1 MSLSAATVLCNI
13 AEKANQIDNV
23 QELTLI
29 LQQQFVQLF
38 RGGEIPSSPSKPK
51 AGSLASTEEEKLLA
65 VRAVEAFH
73 SVGLQRHGVFF
84 QSESYHTN
92 AAFFI
97 HELLASLS
105 GPRQIW
111 FQKLQTASLHA
122 CVAVVKAIGCRN
134 TRLCLP
140 GIVSACVHYIDR
152 AHHGTDAVAV
162 RTGAVELL
170 RVSLKASLVTQG
182 DDTQWLQS
190 TVGHLGHSMARLLDP
205 SRLTIWVQTLSF
217 AESLL
222 QLTTDL
228 LLLPSLGTFLDTP
241 LMREVI
247 VGWFVLSNVN
257 FLLSGGAV
265 GGATDFTTQI
275 PSGFFQERAV
285 VELLQAQLKKMRG
298 AELLHFSSALLRCK
312 DTRATAFPVESHNQH
327 LMHRV
332 LQRCI
337 QVVGTE
343 MSVEDLYSAKVSR
356 SYPSIVGDTFIECAA
371 YALTTTTT
379 KTTTTTA
386 EDPAGCVTVGGQIL
400 KDFMAECEATLADW
414 DLYMLHPPTIYVLTR
429 LVLWQFRTPAW
440 VTEEEER
447 GRPAEEFILSDT
459 FEQLWSIVAQ
469 PHLWNITEDENLC
482 SYQQLHHRQ
491 TVAATILCFL
501 EIAAGLLRD
510 EPVIHRAMRK
520 RAVQRLNLL
529 VLYLVLEKATGPT
542 FVRDAAM
549 RVMKALGEA
558 GFYPDTLAFFLS
570 QSGYI
575 VDEAARAFTEED
587 LRVSAAS
594 VLRGGVSFLQS
605 KLLSFP
611 GKEEFNA
618 ITSRQGVYV
627 PRGRNPAAVV
637 LVTSAVPKVADF
649 VSSVVKVASDGCRR
663 STLQEET
670 AGALAS
676 VALLLDCFSLSAA
689 LNRSVPQLGIHEDQ
703 DCMTTAVEPRVQIL
717 QLAVLEA
724 VQLLLAYCTRNDVV
738 APLAISAVT
747 RGLTVFLTTPRAETW
762 IHETESEGDQPP
774 PVFEWDDN
782 TPAVLPRNHLRT
794 VYQAYL
800 SFLAILAEPV
810 SGFTTTSSSKR
821 LSAQER
827 RVLEAVQPTPA
838 VMAAME
844 GLKALFALA
853 TDFLSRRVVEE
864 VLPVVVTWHKRGALP
879 RIPTKTDERIQTA
892 TKKFLQDACVID
904 PSLEKQLHAECA
916 VLLLPLTPVSAVI
929 TEES

>member
-1 MSLSAATVLCNI
+1 MSLSAATVLYNL

-29 LQQQFVQLF
+29 LQQQFVELF
-38 RGGEIPSSPSKPK
+38 RGGEMPSSPSKPK
-51 AGSLASTEEEKLLA
+51 ASSLASTEEEKLLA

-73 SVGLQRHGVFF
+73 SVGLQRHGVLF
-84 QSESYHTN
+84 QSDSYHTN

-105 GPRQIW
+105 GSRRIW
-111 FQKLQTASLHA
+111 FQKLQKASLHA

-152 AHHGTDAVAV
+152 AHHGTDTVAV

-170 RVSLKASLVTQG
+170 RVSLKASLVSQG

-190 TVGHLGHSMARLLDP
+190 TVGHLGHSMTRLLDP
-205 SRLTIWVQTLSF
+205 SRLALGAKTLPF
-217 AESLL
+217 AQSLL
-222 QLTTDL
+222 HLTTDL

-241 LMREVI
+241 FMREVT

-257 FLLSGGAV
+257 FLLSGGV
-265 GGATDFTTQI
+265 FGGATDSTTQI

-285 VELLQAQLKKMRG
+285 VELLQAQLKKLRG
-298 AELLHFSSALLRCK
+298 VELLHFSSALLRCK
-312 DTRATAFPVESHNQH
+312 DTRATAFPVEDHNQH
-327 LMHRV
+327 LMQRV

-356 SYPSIVGDTFIECAA
+356 SYPCIVGDTFIECAA
-371 YALTTTTT
+371 YAVTATTTTT
-379 KTTTTTA
+379 TTS
-386 EDPAGCVTVGGQIL
+386 EDPAGCVTVGEQVL

-440 VTEEEER
+440 VTEEEEK

-482 SYQQLHHRQ
+482 SYQQLRHRQ

-510 EPVIHRAMRK
+510 EPVIHRAKRK

-529 VLYLVLEKATGPT
+529 VLYIVLEKATGPT

-549 RVMKALGEA
+549 GVMKALGEA

-605 KLLSFP
+605 KLLPVP
-611 GKEEFNA
+611 GKEEFTA
-618 ITSRQGVYV
+618 ITSRQGVDV

-637 LVTSAVPKVADF
+637 LVTSAIPKVSDF
-649 VSSVVKVASDGCRR
+649 VSSAVKVASDGCRR

-670 AGALAS
+670 AGARAS
-676 VALLLDCFSLSAA
+676 VALLLDCFSVSAA

-703 DCMTTAVEPRVQIL
+703 DCMTTAAEPRVQIL

-724 VQLLLAYCTRNDVV
+724 VQMLLAYCTRNDAV

-762 IHETESEGDQPP
+762 INETESDGDQPP
-774 PVFEWDDN
+774 PVFEWEDN
-782 TPAVLPRNHLRT
+782 APAVLPRNHLRT
-794 VYQAYL
+794 VYQVYL

-810 SGFTTTSSSKR
+810 SGFSTTSNSKR

-838 VMAAME
+838 VIAAME

-864 VLPVVVTWHKRGALP
+864 VLPVVFTWHERGALP
-879 RIPTKTDERIQTA
+879 RIPTKTDERLQTA
-892 TKKFLQDACVID
+892 AKKFLQDACVID

-916 VLLLPLTPVSAVI
+916 FLLPPLASVSAAI
-929 TEES
+929 AEES